1 MKKILTTFIIFFLSV
16 NYLSAQTQLSDSAK
30 ISIMTCG
37 PWSEAVYSL
46 FGHTAIWVQ
55 DDSTNVDTVF
65 NYGFFDPSQPNFIY
79 HFIRGETDYILGVT
93 SYDQFI
99 SEYKFKGVEVTE
111 QVLNLTQKE
120 TQDFW
125 EALFVNSLP
134 QNRGYRYNYL
144 YDNCVTRPRDLT
156 EKYIDGVINYAK
168 DTRVQ
173 TFRDL
178 LHECLNE
185 YKWTKFG
192 IDLLIGSEADV
203 PVDLRAKMFLPSYMM
218 EAFDNAM
225 VVKND
230 TVSYSLVEQKSIIL
244 KPAIKSNNKGEWVI
258 LSPIVVAFVL
268 LFVCILISI
277 VQIGKINNSRFPL
290 IFDTLLYGITGIGG
304 LILFTLMFFS
314 EHPATNPNW
323 NFVWMNIFAL
333 IFAFLFWVKS
343 LRQVVFIYHFIN
355 FAVLTLFILLWWLIP
370 QEMPFATIPFSLCL
384 LVRSGTYVLMF
395 RKKHITSRKYSSVK
409 YMQAGWGQ

>member
-1 MKKILTTFIIFFLSV
+1 MKKIFTAFILLLLTI
-16 NYLSAQTQLSDSAK
+16 NHLSAQTLLSDSAK

-99 SEYKFKGVEVTE
+99 SEYEFKGVEVSE
-111 QVLNLTQKE
+111 QVLNLTQSE

-134 QNRGYRYNYL
+134 ENRGYRYNYL
-144 YDNCVTRPRDLT
+144 FDNCVTRPRDLT
-156 EKYIDGVINYAK
+156 EKYVDGVIQYAPDK
-168 DTRVQ
+168 RVQ
-173 TFRDL
+173 TYRDL
-178 LHECLNE
+178 LHECLND

-203 PVDLRAKMFLPSYMM
+203 PIDLRAKMFLPSYML
-218 EAFDNAM
+218 EAFDDAK

-230 TVSYSLVEQKSIIL
+230 SVSYSLVKQKNLIL
-244 KPAIKSNNKGEWVI
+244 EPVTKVSENGEWVI
-258 LSPIVVAFVL
+258 LSPIVVAFAL
-268 LFVCILISI
+268 LLLCIIISI
-277 VQIGKINNSRFPL
+277 FQIININNSRFPL
-290 IFDTLLYGITGIGG
+290 LFDSLLFGITGIGG
-304 LILFTLMFFS
+304 LVLFTLMFFS

-333 IFAFLFWVKS
+333 IFAILFWVKS
-343 LRQVVFIYHFIN
+343 AKQVVFIYHFIN

-370 QEMPFATIPFSLCL
+370 QELPFATIPFSLCL
-384 LVRSGTYVLMF
+384 IVRSGAYVLMF
-395 RKKHITSRKYSSVK
+395 RKKRITNKKYSSVK